1 LLEQV
6 FFDEEILVDLLSMI
20 PIKQNFNLLLA
31 NSTSCQAFHFLPG
44 YCDIDKH
51 SFGLLILKIILDVVC
66 CDLSI
71 GVGLNV

>member
-1 LLEQV
+1 MRKSWLI
-6 FFDEEILVDLLSMI
+6 FLSMI

-71 GVGLNV
+71 DVGLNV